1 MKQIT
6 LYGSILML
14 ACLIQSCCKQY
25 TAGLNTNR
33 LQSDSTL
40 VVERLRTD
48 TITIPGDTIT
58 IEIPIWQNC
67 STSYSNTAT
76 VITEVKGKRSKAS
89 ARLSNDGKLNIT
101 LNCDEYRTA
110 LVARDSIIHR
120 LQTDT
125 QSSVET
131 KVVERK
137 YIPQIFWYSMVF
149 SCCVLVWWLAKL
161 VLWAYSKWP
170 M

>member
-1 MKQIT
+1 MKHII
-6 LYGSILML
+6 LFSSILL
-14 ACLIQSCCKQY
+14 LSCHIQSCCKQY
-25 TAGLNTNR
+25 TAGLNTSKI
-33 LQSDSTL
+33 QSDSTL

-48 TITIPGDTIT
+48 TVTIPGDTIT

-67 STSYSNTAT
+67 IADYSNTAT
-76 VITEVKGKRSKAS
+76 VLTEVKGKRSKAS
-89 ARLSNDGKLNIT
+89 AKLTKDGKLNIT

-110 LVARDSIIHR
+110 LIARDSLIRHMQNSQ
-120 LQTDT
+120 QT
-125 QSSVET
+125 SVET

-137 YIPQIFWYSMVF
+137 YIPQIFWWSMVF

-170 M
+170 V

>member
-1 MKQIT
+1 MKHIT
-6 LYGSILML
+6 LYSSILVL
-14 ACLIQSCCKQY
+14 TCLVQGCCKQY
-25 TAGLNTNR
+25 TAGLQSNR
-33 LQSDSTL
+33 LQSDSTI

-58 IEIPIWQNC
+58 IELPIWQNC
-67 STSYSNTAT
+67 STNTSNTAS

-89 ARLSNDGKLNIT
+89 AKLTADGKLSIT

-110 LVARDSIIHR
+110 LVARDSLIRR
-120 LQTDT
+120 LQTDK